1 MGLLLALI
9 LWAITVASVLWLHS
23 AGGHMPPSISD
34 AARAVD
40 SQLFLTL
47 AVIGVAFVLAQG
59 LLGWCIW
66 RYRAGGTRQARYVH
80 GHDSLELGAAVVV
93 GAAFI
98 TLAVLGQR
106 VWVQLHLTVPDPQ
119 ALVVEVTG
127 EQFAWN
133 VRYAGPDG
141 VFGRTDIDQIDPATN
156 PLGIRDDDPAGRDD
170 IVSINT
176 MAVPVGRTIEVQLG
190 SKDVLH
196 SFFIPALRIKQDTVP
211 GLRIPLRFRATQ
223 TGTFEVPCAELCG
236 LGHYRMKGTLRVLEP
251 AEFESWLAEQKAE

>member
-1 MGLLLALI
+1 MGLLLALL
-9 LWAITVASVLWLHS
+9 LWAITVASVLWLRS
-23 AGGHMPPSISD
+23 AGGAMPPRISD

-59 LLGWCIW
+59 LLGWFIW
-66 RYRAGGTRQARYVH
+66 RYRAQGTRRARYVH
-80 GHDSLELGAAVVV
+80 GNDTLELGAAILV
-93 GAAFI
+93 GGAFI

-106 VWVQLHLTVPDPQ
+106 VWAQLHLETPDPN

-133 VRYAGPDG
+133 VRYPGPDG
-141 VFGRTDIDQIDPATN
+141 VFGRTDREHMDPGTN
-156 PLGIRDDDPAGRDD
+156 PLGLRDDDPAGGDD

-196 SFFIPALRIKQDTVP
+196 SFFVPALRIKQDTVP

-251 AEFESWLAEQKAE
+251 TEFDSWLAEQGAE

>member
-59 LLGWCIW
+59 LLGWFIW
-66 RYRAGGTRQARYVH
+66 RYRAGGIRQARYVH

-141 VFGRTDIDQIDPATN
+141 VFGRTDIDHIDPGTN